1 MNRLTWSAIA
11 GRIGFSHDSE
21 SARPISLSQSL
32 SGSPFLNGLIVAKR
46 YKDDPKRALV
56 AEAVSRPKASASVG
70 ESVLGGGAK
79 AVTSIPDYPSASVA
93 RVVGIAIAVHAA
105 LIVIS
110 YLAVVRS
117 STLQGRVI
125 DGFAPYLSSLHLA
138 PEGNTASGVSADG
151 VALYLA
157 RGDGA
162 ERTYRLQFKAG
173 TGRDESGWIDADFG
187 GNGGGEG
194 VRRYQ
199 RYLAAV
205 AELAESSQNG
215 LAARLMLPL
224 VAKEGR
230 SDSVRII
237 RLSNLMT
244 NVAQDS
250 EPAPYSAVILR
261 GATGTRLVR
270 VPEPRLTAASTL

>member
-1 MNRLTWSAIA
+1 MNRLTWFSIA
-11 GRIGFSHDSE
+11 SRIGFSHDTE
-21 SARPISLSQSL
+21 SATPIGLSRSLPGIPS
-32 SGSPFLNGLIVAKR
+32 LNGLIVAKR

-56 AEAVSRPKASASVG
+56 AEAVARPKANASAG
-70 ESVLGGGAK
+70 ESSLGGGTRIA
-79 AVTSIPDYPSASVA
+79 TSIAEYPSASVA
-93 RVVGIAIAVHAA
+93 RLITIAIAVHAA
-105 LIVIS
+105 LIAIS

-117 STLQGRVI
+117 STLQGRII
-125 DGFAPYLSSLHLA
+125 DGFAPYLSALHLA
-138 PEGNTASGVSADG
+138 PEGNTAAGVSADG

-157 RGDGA
+157 RGEGA
-162 ERTYRLQFKAG
+162 ERTYRLQFKVG

-187 GNGGGEG
+187 GDGGGEA

-205 AELAESSQNG
+205 AELAENGQNG
-215 LAARLMLPL
+215 LAARLVLPL